1 MTYDQFLK
9 ILNNYRSF
17 SENASALYEI
27 GFDLH
32 EGKYS
37 TVAQVEE
44 MLETIIES
52 HYGKEGV
59 TWVMWFIYESDWGEK
74 DWSKNDCY
82 NEKGELIYKKGE
94 PRSGA
99 NDNDGNPI
107 CYSFESL
114 YEYLEKLKNDI
125 QK

>member
-1 MTYDQFLK
+1 MTYEQFLK
-9 ILNNYRSF
+9 ILLNYRSF

-27 GFDLH
+27 GLDLH

-59 TWVMWFIYESDWGEK
+59 DWVVWFIYESDWGE
-74 DWSKNDCY
+74 
-82 NEKGELIYKKGE
+82 KGE

-114 YEYLEKLKNDI
+114 YEYLENEI